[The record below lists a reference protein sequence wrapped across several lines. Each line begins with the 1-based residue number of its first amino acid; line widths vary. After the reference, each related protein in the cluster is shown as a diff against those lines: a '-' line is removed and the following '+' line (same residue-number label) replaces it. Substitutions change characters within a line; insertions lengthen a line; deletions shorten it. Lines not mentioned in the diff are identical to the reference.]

1 MATRVVEWKKP
12 YTWWKAIEITDDKVI
27 NLRLRDENNLIIY
40 DSWDDEIYVDLQ
52 LPDEITPTDAFP
64 VWVTTGRVIVD
75 NWWDAAGTIICAKTT
90 SWDNIKILY
99 EDNGKL
105 YIDNGTWTFKQIYLK
120 GEVDAL
126 LQSLRNYVDTELAK
140 KQDKLIAWENITIA
154 ADGKTIS
161 ATTPPMSRF
170 LSLWNCATWQ
180 PISFPA
186 DIPFE
191 YMTWDHYM
199 VETVSS
205 ATPAVNLRPSWT
217 EYDWTASSTPETANV
232 AVWDVYI
239 YDGTVWLLQKNTEP
253 EVSFSA
259 IAWQPTDNTALANAL
274 AAKQD
279 NLVSWTNIKTVNNNS
294 LLGSWNIALNDVK
307 VSATAPSSP
316 TEWMVW
322 YDTTNDQ
329 LKVYDWT
336 NWNETGKE
344 YNAGEWIEIKDW
356 PDYSAMQWPAPD
368 GFHVPLNTEWQA
380 VYNIWTALGGWS
392 SDWTNFWIALKL
404 PFAGTRDYYS
414 AGVYRQRT
422 YGYYWSSSRYDASSA
437 YYLNF
442 KSTDIDSQN
451 VSFRTYGSSVR
462 CFKNTPTIPTSS
474 WTKLYWTSI
483 EAGWIFWSS
492 IDWLISLS
500 SNWQTWVTIADK
512 NLGATTVWNS
522 GNTLSEANCG
532 YYYQRWNNYSF
543 PRTWTIANQST
554 TQVDASNYW
563 PWNYYSSDTFIKY
576 SWSWDSTD
584 NWNLWWWVT
593 WVVTYDNDIINTGVL
608 SVNGQTWAVLVDEF
622 TPWWTATTGYVV
634 TKTATGYEWLAPT
647 GWIEVDSASP
657 IQLTK
662 IWAWT
667 QAQYEALASYDST
680 TVYLTI

>member
-191 YMTWDHYM
+191 YITWDHYM
-199 VETVSS
+199 VETISS
-205 ATPAVNLRPSWT
+205 ATPAVNLRPDWT

-239 YDGTVWLLQKNTEP
+239 YDWTVWLLQKNTEP

-259 IAWQPTDNTALANAL
+259 IAWQPTDNTNLAAALG
-274 AAKQD
+274 AKQD
-279 NLVSWTNIKTVNNNS
+279 VLTAGTWISISSNVISNTAITTVDSALSNSSTNPVQNKVITNS
-294 LLGSWNIALNDVK
+294 LDEKQDELTAWDNITITPVIESDMKGPCPSW
-307 VSATAPSSP
+307 
-316 TEWMVW
+316 
-322 YDTTNDQ
+322 
-329 LKVYDWT
+329 
-336 NWNETGKE
+336 
-344 YNAGEWIEIKDW
+344 
-356 PDYSAMQWPAPD
+356 
-368 GFHVPLNTEWQA
+368 FHIPLSNEWQS
-380 VYNIWTALGGWS
+380 VINIWTALGGWS

-404 PFAGTRDYYS
+404 PLAG
-414 AGVYRQRT
+414 YR
-422 YGYYWSSSRYDASSA
+422 RYDSASTFKQGEVGGYRTPNIFWGWFSVIMD
-437 YYLNF
+437 L
-442 KSTDIDSQN
+442 KSTNISIN
-451 VSFRTYGSSVR
+451 TYQTQTNWFSIR
-462 CFKNTPTIPTSS
+462 AFKNTPVTPDSS
-474 WTKLYWTSI
+474 WTKLYGTSI
-483 EAGWIFWSS
+483 ESWWIFWDSTN
-492 IDWLISLS
+492 WLISLS
-500 SNWQTWVTIADK
+500 SNGSTWITMADK
-512 NLGATTVWNS
+512 NLWATTVWNS
-522 GNTLSEANCG
+522 WDALSEANCWG
-532 YYYQRWNNYSF
+532 YFQWWNNYMF
-543 PRTWTIANQST
+543 PFTWSVT
-554 TQVDASNYW
+554 TTNTLQDITGYG
-563 PWNYYSSDTFIKY
+563 PWNYYSSNKFVETSY
-576 SWSWDSTD
+576 MWRWTPEGT
-584 NWNLWWWVT
+584 NLWGQNTKGTWQDWTVISASAPVT
-593 WVVTYDNDIINTGVL
+593 
-608 SVNGQTWAVLVDEF
+608 SVNGQTWAVTVDEF
-622 TPWWTATTGYVV
+622 TPWGTATTGYVV
-634 TKTATGYEWLAPT
+634 TKTNNGYEWLAPT
-647 GWIEVDSASP
+647 WWISVDSASP

-662 IWAWT
+662 IWAGSQSAYDNLW
-667 QAQYEALASYDST
+667 SYDST